1 MTGASKVYEAGPVPG
16 PRISANTRARCRGG
30 ASFELPKPAETFRA
44 SYWGLATDLSAPAHE
59 LAFVKDSDSLR
70 EVDPLGVIQESQ
82 HDGPKLPASIWPKDW
97 EDDEPSRIRRNAYP
111 QLCNAFLSLA
121 GSKGMVK
128 SALLIDVATVRVGV
142 F

>member
-1 MTGASKVYEAGPVPG
+1 MRRDPFRGHGSARTQGPVVVEG
-16 PRISANTRARCRGG
+16 RLS
-30 ASFELPKPAETFRA
+30 SFRNLPKRFARA
-44 SYWGLATDLSAPAHE
+44 TGGLATDLSAPAHE
-59 LAFVKDSDSLR
+59 LAFVKDSDSLC